1 MPAHS
6 GPIGVAG
13 AGAWGTA
20 LANAAAS
27 AGNDVVLWMRSAEHA
42 ASLQQTR
49 TNERFLPGISLH
61 DRIRPTADLSDLMK
75 ARAVLLVT
83 PAQTTREMT
92 AALAAVLPSDT
103 PLVLCAK
110 GIERETGAFLCDVVE
125 AVRPGAPVAVLSG
138 PSFAHDVARGLP
150 TAVTLACENSVLAEE
165 IAASLSGPSL
175 RVYHRQDVRGVE
187 IGGAAKNVLAIA
199 CGAVIGRGLG
209 ESAKAALVARGFAE
223 LLRFARAYGGEPETL
238 MGLSGLGDLV
248 LTCSSAQSRN
258 FAFGMRLG
266 QGLSPEDAAGGKLVE
281 GATTARALVRLAR
294 AKQVDMPIAEAVEQI
309 LSGVWTIDQAVDAL
323 MNRPIKSEH

>member
-1 MPAHS
+1 MAL
-6 GPIGVAG
+6 IGIAG

-20 LANAAAS
+20 LANAAA
-27 AGNDVVLWMRSAEHA
+27 AGNDVVLWMRSPEQVEALA
-42 ASLQQTR
+42 ATG
-49 TNERFLPGISLH
+49 TNERCLPGIPLH
-61 DRIRPTADLSDLMK
+61 ERIRPTSDLVDL
-75 ARAVLLVT
+75 APADAVLLVT
-83 PAQTTREMT
+83 PAQTTRDMT
-92 AALAAVLPSDT
+92 VALAPILPLET

-110 GIERETGAFLCDVVE
+110 GIERESRSFLCDVVE
-125 AVRPGAPVAVLSG
+125 SVRPGAAVAVLSG

-150 TAVTLACENSVLAEE
+150 TAVTLACRDAALAEKL
-165 IAASLSGPSL
+165 ANALSGPTL
-175 RVYHRQDVRGVE
+175 RVYHREDVRGVE

-199 CGAVIGRGLG
+199 CGAVVGRGLG

-258 FAFGMRLG
+258 FAFGQRLG
-266 QGLSPEDAAGGKLVE
+266 LGLSVEEAAGGKLVE
-281 GATTARALVRLAR
+281 GTATASALVALAR
-294 AKQVDMPIAEAVEQI
+294 AKNIDMPIAEAVAQI
-309 LSGVWTIDQAVDAL
+309 LSGAWTLDQAVDAL